1 VRFNFAHPR
10 NGNAESRPKRKK
22 MKKIAFIIVAI
33 ITCSVFSPQTPL
45 ASSGGAVQQRPQP
58 RPNILWIST
67 EDISPDLG
75 CYGDKYAITPNID
88 RLASQ
93 GARYT
98 NAFSNAPVCAP
109 SRSAIITGMYT
120 TTIGSMH
127 MRSKAVPPAG
137 VKAFTEYLRAAG
149 YYCTNNSKTDYNFE
163 APPHN
168 RPPDTVWDE
177 TSNKAHWRN
186 RPDKSQPFFAVF
198 NFTIT
203 HESQVRVNAE
213 QYARN
218 TARLTP
224 EQRHDPAKA
233 VLPPY
238 YPDTPKV
245 RKDWATYYDN
255 ITAMDYLVADVLK
268 QLEEDGLA
276 ENTIVFFWGDHGR
289 GLPRAKRW
297 PYDSGTRVPLL
308 VRWPGKINPGTVVDD
323 PVMLFDLG
331 PTALSL
337 AGVPVP
343 SHMQAQAFLGDYKK
357 APREYT
363 FAHRDR
369 MDEAYDMVRT
379 VRDKQYRYIRNFFPG
394 RPYTQYID
402 YLEEMPTMQE
412 LRRLYKDH
420 YNALSPTY
428 GKALNSTQLLWMAPE
443 KPPEELYDLT
453 TDPYEV
459 NNLASSPAHQTVLK
473 RMRAVLEKWQKDTK
487 DLGLVPESEL
497 RERMHPGGKWAQV
510 AAPMI
515 TDLPDGKLKLTC
527 ATEGSSIA
535 YTTEEGKNA
544 HWLLYTK
551 ELTLKRPATLRVKG
565 CRLGYLESEEV
576 VKRY

>member
-1 VRFNFAHPR
+1 MTNFPRFLLLTIFFVLCYTVSL
-10 NGNAESRPKRKK
+10 NA
-22 MKKIAFIIVAI
+22 
-33 ITCSVFSPQTPL
+33 QT
-45 ASSGGAVQQRPQP
+45 

-75 CYGDKYAITPNID
+75 CYGDAYAVTPNID

-98 NAFSNAPVCAP
+98 HAFSNAPVCAP

-127 MRSKAVPPAG
+127 MRSKAVPPVG
-137 VKAFTEYLRAAG
+137 VKAFTESLRAAG

-163 APPHN
+163 APPSH

-177 TSNKAHWRN
+177 SSGKAHWRN
-186 RPDKSQPFFAVF
+186 RADKSQPFFAVF
-198 NFTIT
+198 NFLVT
-203 HESQVRVNAE
+203 HESQIRVDAAT
-213 QYARN
+213 YAKN

-224 EQRHDPAKA
+224 AQRHDPAKA

-238 YPDTPKV
+238 YPDTPLV

-268 QLEEDGLA
+268 QLEDDGLA
-276 ENTIVFFWGDHGR
+276 ENTVVFFWGDHGR

-308 VRWPGKINPGTVVDD
+308 VRWPGKIKPGTTVDD
-323 PVMLFDLG
+323 LVMLFDLG
-331 PTALSL
+331 PTALSI
-337 AGVPVP
+337 AGVPAPV
-343 SHMQAQAFLGDYKK
+343 HMQAQALLGDFKK
-357 APREYT
+357 PAREYA

-369 MDEAYDMVRT
+369 MDETYDMVRT
-379 VRDKQYRYIRNFFPG
+379 VRDKQFRYIRNFNPG
-394 RPYTQYID
+394 RPYTQFLA

-420 YNALSPTY
+420 YNALGANY
-428 GKALNSTQLLWMAPE
+428 GNALTPAQLLWMAPE

-453 TDPYEV
+453 SDPYEIH
-459 NNLASSPAHQTVLK
+459 NLAKSAQQQETLK
-473 RMRAVLEKWQKDTK
+473 RMRGVLEKWQQDTH
-487 DLGLVPESEL
+487 DLGLVPEAEL
-497 RERMHPGGKWAQV
+497 RERMRPGGKWQQV
-510 AAPMI
+510 AAPTI
-515 TDLPDGKLKLTC
+515 NALPDGKVKLTC

-535 YTTEEGKNA
+535 YTTDEGKGA

-551 ELTLKRPATLRVKG
+551 EVTVQKSATLRVKG
-565 CRLGYLESEEV
+565 CRLGYLDSAEV
-576 VKRY
+576 VRRFD